1 MWLLL
6 HGFTGSPRSW
16 SPVVSCA
23 ELGRT
28 PLTPTLAGHGLDW
41 QSRAVQSFDDEV
53 ARLAALASSLQS
65 PRLLCG
71 YSLGARL
78 ALGLLVRQPCLF
90 DAALLIG
97 LHPGLPDQ
105 TARTERRNADAS
117 RARQLRQDGL
127 ETFVSAWEELPLFA
141 SQRDLPRQA
150 SAEQHSIRLDHVAG
164 GLARSL
170 EVLGLAEMRSYR
182 ASVAAI
188 DVPITL
194 MTGALD
200 PKFSEIA
207 RALAEENAHVDTV
220 VVEGAGHNVVLEA
233 PAAVA
238 AAMNRMAK
246 RVGR

>member
-1 MWLLL
+1 M
-6 HGFTGSPRSW
+6 P
-16 SPVVSCA
+16 
-23 ELGRT
+23 
-28 PLTPTLAGHGLDW
+28 
-41 QSRAVQSFDDEV
+41 
-53 ARLAALASSLQS
+53 
-65 PRLLCG
+65 
-71 YSLGARL
+71 
-78 ALGLLVRQPCLF
+78 
-90 DAALLIG
+90 
-97 LHPGLPDQ
+97 
-105 TARTERRNADAS
+105 
-117 RARQLRQDGL
+117 
-127 ETFVSAWEELPLFA
+127 
-141 SQRDLPRQA
+141 
-150 SAEQHSIRLDHVAG
+150 
-164 GLARSL
+164 
-170 EVLGLAEMRSYR
+170 SYR